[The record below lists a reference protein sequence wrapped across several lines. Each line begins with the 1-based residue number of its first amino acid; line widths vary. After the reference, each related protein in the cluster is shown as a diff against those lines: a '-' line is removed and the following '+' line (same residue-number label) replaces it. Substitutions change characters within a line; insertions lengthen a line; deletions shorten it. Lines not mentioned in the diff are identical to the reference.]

1 MTTAARLQE
10 SELIADL
17 LAGLGAKKA
26 RIKFGAAKSLELL
39 SRQSPELLY
48 PHFDFFAA
56 MLGHENQ
63 ILKWN
68 AMLTLANL
76 APVDSEGKLDLI
88 LDAYLSPI
96 AGSQLVTAANTIRG
110 AARIAVAKPY
120 LAQRI
125 ARAILRVE
133 HATYPTP
140 ECRNVALGHALRAF
154 AVLPSTRA
162 IRAFATRQ
170 LTNPRP
176 ATAAKAA
183 KLLRRIKSPAV

>member
-1 MTTAARLQE
+1 MTTAARLHE

-17 LAGLGAKKA
+17 LAGLGAKTA
-26 RIKFGAAKSLELL
+26 RIKFGAAKSLEHL

-63 ILKWN
+63 ILSWN

-96 AGSQLVTAANTIRG
+96 SGPALITAANAIRG
-110 AARIAVAKPY
+110 AARIAAAKPH
-120 LAQRI
+120 LAKRI
-125 ARAILRVE
+125 TRAILRVE
-133 HATYPTP
+133 RAAYPTP
-140 ECRNVALGHALRAF
+140 ECRNVAIGHALRAF
-154 AVLPSTRA
+154 DVLPPTRA
-162 IRAFATRQ
+162 IRGFARRH
-170 LTNPRP
+170 LANPRP

-183 KLLRRIKSPAV
+183 QLLRRIQSAAV